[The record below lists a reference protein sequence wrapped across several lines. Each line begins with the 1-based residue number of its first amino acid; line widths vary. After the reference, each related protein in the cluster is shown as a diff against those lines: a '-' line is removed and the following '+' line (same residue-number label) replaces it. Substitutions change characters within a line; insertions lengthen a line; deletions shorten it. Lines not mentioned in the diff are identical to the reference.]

1 MPAVKLKSIKY
12 FERLGHPK
20 EWTLDG
26 LALGPINLVV
36 GKNATGKTRTL
47 NIIWTLAKMLVA
59 EPKFR
64 SLNAGYDVLFDND
77 GQMLR
82 YILYIDNGKVT
93 REEVYAGSAQL
104 LVRGA
109 GGEGEILTIEE
120 RKKIRFRPPEYEL
133 AVVARRDSLQHP
145 FLEPLH
151 DWATGV
157 RHYTFGTQLGK
168 DHFSLS
174 MKGIAE
180 ADDRDPAQVVAI
192 FRKAFREF
200 GPRFIQAVQRDMND
214 LHYDLQGVETL
225 APENI
230 VLLRGGVPTEVLAIG
245 VRERGVSGVVD
256 QGEMSQGMFRA
267 LSILIQVNYSQMAHR
282 ANCILI
288 DDIGEGLD
296 FDRSAQLIQLLRR
309 KAQESSFQLVMSTN
323 DQFVMNHVPLEEWSV
338 LQREG
343 SHIRVRNHENSKEA
357 FEYFRFVGMSNFSFF
372 EMDFVNQGRAG
383 AAPFASAA
391 GEAPAHE

>member
-1 MPAVKLKSIKY
+1 MPPVTLNSVKY
-12 FERLGHPK
+12 AERMGHPK

-26 LALGPINLVV
+26 LSLGPVNLVV

-64 SLNAGYDVLFDND
+64 PLNAGYDLLFDSD

-82 YILYIDNGKVT
+82 YILHIDNGKVT
-93 REEVYAGSAQL
+93 REEVYVGAEQL
-104 LVRGA
+104 LVRGL
-109 GGEGEILTIEE
+109 GGEGQILTKEE
-120 RKKIRFRPPEYEL
+120 GKRIRFKPPENEL

-151 DWATGV
+151 DWAAGV

-168 DHFSLS
+168 DHVSLS
-174 MKGIAE
+174 MKGAPE
-180 ADDRDPAQVVAI
+180 ADDRDPAQVVGI
-192 FRKAFREF
+192 FRKGLRDF
-200 GPRFIQAVQRDMND
+200 GPKFVQAVERDMIE
-214 LHYDLQGVETL
+214 LHYELQGVETL
-225 APENI
+225 APESI
-230 VLLRGGVPTEVLAIG
+230 VLLRGGVATEVLAIG

-256 QGEMSQGMFRA
+256 QSEMSQGMFRA
-267 LSILIQVNYSQMAHR
+267 LSILIQVNYSQMARR

-296 FDRSAQLIQLLRR
+296 FDRSALLIQLLRR
-309 KAQESSFQLVMSTN
+309 KAQESAFQLIMSTN

-343 SHIRVRNHENSKEA
+343 SHIRVRNHENSKKA
-357 FEYFRFVGMSNFSFF
+357 FEYFRFVGLSNFSFF
-372 EMDFVNQGRAG
+372 EMDFVNSKETA
-383 AAPFASAA
+383 
-391 GEAPAHE
+391 AHE

>member
-1 MPAVKLKSIKY
+1 MSTVRLKLVTYS
-12 FERLGHPK
+12 ERLGHPK

-26 LALGPINLVV
+26 LTLYPINLVV
-36 GKNATGKTRTL
+36 GRNATGKSRTL
-47 NIIWTLAKMLVA
+47 SVIWTLAKMLVA

-64 SLNAGYDVLFDND
+64 PLYAGYDLLFDND
-77 GQMLR
+77 GRLLR
-82 YILYIDNGKVT
+82 YVLQIDNGKVT
-93 REEVYAGSAQL
+93 REEVYAGAEQV

-109 GGEGEILTIEE
+109 GGAGEILAKEE
-120 RKKIRFRPPEYEL
+120 GKKLRFRPPENEL

-151 DWATGV
+151 EWALGV

-168 DHFSLS
+168 DHVALS
-174 MKGIAE
+174 IKGAPD
-180 ADDRDPAQVVAI
+180 ADDRDSAQVVGI
-192 FRKAFREF
+192 FRKGLRDF
-200 GPRFIQAVQRDMND
+200 GQRFVQAVQHDMIE

-225 APENI
+225 VPESI
-230 VLLRGGVPTEVLAIG
+230 VLLRAGLATEVLAIG
-245 VRERGVSGVVD
+245 VREQGVSGIVD

-267 LSILIQVNYSQMAHR
+267 LSILIQVNYSQMAQR

-296 FDRSAQLIQLLRR
+296 FERSALLIQLLRR
-309 KAQESSFQLVMSTN
+309 KAKESAFQLVMSTN

-338 LQREG
+338 LERDG
-343 SHIRVRNHENSKEA
+343 CHIRVRNHENSKAA

-372 EMDFVNQGRAG
+372 EMDFVNGKP
-383 AAPFASAA
+383 AAEAA
-391 GEAPAHE
+391 VHE